1 MSIASWLSFL
11 TTPVN
16 KSLDIVDQ
24 LVTDTDK
31 ANEIKAAFYLA
42 ELQTKTIPLVDAFH
56 KIGRQLLA
64 VAQMGFYIWALK
76 SGYEI
81 TPELVAGVT
90 GTAAAYTLVKGRGA

>member
-1 MSIASWLSFL
+1 MNWFSFL
-11 TTPVN
+11 TSPVN
-16 KSLDIVDQ
+16 KGLDIVDQ

-42 ELQTKTIPLVDAFH
+42 ELQTKTIPVVDAFH

-64 VAQMGFYIWALK
+64 IGQMVFYAWALK
-76 SGYEI
+76 AGYAI

-90 GTAAAYTLVKGRGA
+90 GTAAAYTLVKGKG